1 MGYDSIAYP
10 TDEMHLPQWFKDL
23 PFDDDAMETAVL
35 DKKVTNVI
43 GEMKFDLTRIHE
55 TEAMQTFFEF

>member
-1 MGYDSIAYP
+1 MNF
-10 TDEMHLPQWFKDL
+10 TKL

-43 GEMKFDLTRIHE
+43 GEMKFDLSRIHE